1 MTAAR
6 GMDRREFCRLLAG
19 AALLGAAGPLVSGC
33 GRLLDWSST
42 NEDVA
47 QRSMA
52 GAGGPATVT
61 SGTAGGAPSTTVG
74 TSGPT
79 TTAPAGATTTTT
91 GFEVPD
97 LAVVTGDDPAANVR
111 AALAM
116 LGGMGRFV
124 AKGNKVVLKPNVL
137 TGRAPEYAVTTNP
150 QVLAALVTLCYEA
163 GASAVTVLDSP
174 TSSPRAAF
182 EESGIAQAVSAV
194 DGQVKYLT
202 GRNFEKIEIPQGKLL
217 RSWPLVTDVFDAD
230 VFINVPIAKTHGMA
244 GLTMSMKNL
253 MGIMGGARGTIHVD
267 FAQKIVDVNSLVRP
281 HLVVLDAYR
290 ILTRNGPTGGNL
302 ADVKTLKTVVAGTD
316 QVAVDA
322 YGAGF
327 FGVQPADLGYLV
339 KAAEQGLGTIDLA
352 RLSVQKGQA

>member
-1 MTAAR
+1 
-6 GMDRREFCRLLAG
+6 MDRREFCRLLAG
-19 AALLGAAGPLVSGC
+19 AALLGGLGPFVSGC
-33 GRLLDWSST
+33 GRLLDWSVT
-42 NEDVA
+42 NEDAA

-52 GAGGPATVT
+52 AG
-61 SGTAGGAPSTTVG
+61 
-74 TSGPT
+74 
-79 TTAPAGATTTTT
+79 PAGATTITGAPVTTAATTGAAGAGAPVTTTT
-91 GFEVPD
+91 GLAAPD
-97 LAVVTGDDPAANVR
+97 LAVVTGEDPAANVR

-124 AKGNKVVLKPNVL
+124 RKGDKVVLKPNVL

-150 QVLAALVTLCYEA
+150 QVLAALVVLCYEA
-163 GASAVTVLDSP
+163 GAAAVTVLDSP

-182 EESGIAQAVSAV
+182 EESGIARAVAAV

-202 GRNFEKIEIPQGKLL
+202 DRNFERIDIPQGKLL
-217 RSWPLVTDVFDAD
+217 SSWPLVTDIFDAD
-230 VFINVPIAKTHGMA
+230 VFINIPIAKTHGMA

-322 YGAGF
+322 YGTGF
-327 FGVQPADLGYLV
+327 FGRQPVDLGYLV

-352 RLSVQKGQA
+352 KLSVQTGTV